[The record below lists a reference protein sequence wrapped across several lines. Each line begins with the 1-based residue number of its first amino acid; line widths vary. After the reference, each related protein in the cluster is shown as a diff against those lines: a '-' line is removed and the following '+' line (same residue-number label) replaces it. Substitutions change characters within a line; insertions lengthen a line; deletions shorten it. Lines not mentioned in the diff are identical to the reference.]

1 MVAVKRCSMKRK
13 STISGIQSLSDCVR
27 TKTLVTWSRNIH
39 AKGEQAKTTAPL
51 PSDDII
57 ESLNSPNY
65 IEIIAYH
72 EAGLMTAAGYDR

>member
-1 MVAVKRCSMKRK
+1 VA
-13 STISGIQSLSDCVR
+13 
-27 TKTLVTWSRNIH
+27 WSRNIH

-57 ESLNSPNY
+57 KSLNSPKY

-72 EAGLMTAAGYDR
+72 EAGVMTAAGYDR

>member
-1 MVAVKRCSMKRK
+1 
-13 STISGIQSLSDCVR
+13 
-27 TKTLVTWSRNIH
+27 VTWSRNIH

-72 EAGLMTAAGYDR
+72 EAGLMPAAGYDR